1 MALEQLD
8 EELQLIV
15 ARRVPV
21 GRGRRGEHLHAGA
34 LEQLDEELQWVV
46 ARRVH

>member
-1 MALEQLD
+1 MAFEQLD

-21 GRGRRGEHLHAGA
+21 GRGRRGEHLHA
-34 LEQLDEELQWVV
+34 
-46 ARRVH
+46 R